1 MKRYFAPVF
10 VSLSLTTFALADN
23 IATRDKEDRPELRQ
37 AIDRLN
43 ADVKVWNARC
53 GVTNS
58 DAEQKW
64 CEQERVALENRKI
77 TIKKGDVPSEYA
89 TKVAANPVVN
99 VTLRYATKGKIL
111 KQVETDSSGH
121 FTLGTFPASTYILE
135 FRARKPAGIQDQ
147 RFAIQVDGI
156 KAKGR
161 QGGIPGQYLAGG
173 FGLDV
178 ETTPGVPVKGQ
189 VTTGSLAPTK
199 KMIWVPREIGS
210 YFPGHWVEEGS
221 SRAVAAS
228 NVSYIRIDSMRKMQD
243 HNDMGH

>member
-1 MKRYFAPVF
+1 MKP
-10 VSLSLTTFALADN
+10 
-23 IATRDKEDRPELRQ
+23 
-37 AIDRLN
+37 
-43 ADVKVWNARC
+43 
-53 GVTNS
+53 
-58 DAEQKW
+58 
-64 CEQERVALENRKI
+64 
-77 TIKKGDVPSEYA
+77 
-89 TKVAANPVVN
+89 AANPIVA
-99 VTLRYATKGKIL
+99 VTLRYTTKGKIL

-135 FRARKPAGIQDQ
+135 FRARKRAGIQDQ

-161 QGGIPGQYLAGG
+161 QGGIPADYLVGG

-228 NVSYIRIDSMRKMQD
+228 NVSYMRIDSIRKMQD